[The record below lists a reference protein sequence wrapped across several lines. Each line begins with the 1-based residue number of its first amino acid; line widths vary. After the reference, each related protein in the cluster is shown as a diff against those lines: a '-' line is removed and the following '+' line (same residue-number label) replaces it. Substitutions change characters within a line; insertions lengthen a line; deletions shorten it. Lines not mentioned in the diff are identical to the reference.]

1 MRKQNYQLF
10 SLETPGD
17 ILKTYVVKKKG
28 ITQDALAAA
37 MGVSR
42 LSINQ
47 IINGR
52 RSITADMALRLGKVL
67 GTTAEFWLKLQQDVD
82 LALARENLAD
92 ELKKLPTLNGTKKA
106 AA

>member
-1 MRKQNYQLF
+1 MRRQSHQLF

-17 ILKTYVVKKKG
+17 DLKTYVVKEKG
-28 ITQDALAAA
+28 ITKGALASA

-52 RSITADMALRLGKVL
+52 RSITADMALRLAKVL
-67 GTTAEFWLKLQQDVD
+67 GTTAEFWLNLQRDVD
-82 LALARENLAD
+82 LATARTSLGDELRKLTTLARAR
-92 ELKKLPTLNGTKKA
+92 
-106 AA
+106 

>member
-1 MRKQNYQLF
+1 MRRQSRQLF

-17 ILKTYVVKKKG
+17 VLKTYVVKEKG
-28 ITQDALAAA
+28 ITQDALASA

-52 RSITADMALRLGKVL
+52 RSITADMALRLAKVL
-67 GTTAEFWLKLQQDVD
+67 GTTAEFWLNLQRDVD
-82 LALARENLAD
+82 LATARTSLGDELRKLTTLARAR
-92 ELKKLPTLNGTKKA
+92 
-106 AA
+106 